1 MLTKQIRKYIAAH
14 QLIQPGDRI
23 IIGVSGGPDSIALLY
38 IMHDLASLLDCQI
51 IAAHLNHGLR
61 AEANAEEA
69 FVKEICRNIGIDC
82 HARTVPVAELARQQ
96 KASLEDAGRNARYAF
111 FNELLLTLGAQRI
124 ATAHHQDDVAE
135 TVLLHLL
142 RGSGIKGLR
151 GILPRS
157 GVLIRP
163 LLNVSKDELLNYLQT
178 RNISYCLDQ
187 SNADEYYLRNRI
199 RHSLIP
205 YLQQEF
211 NPRIVGKLNQLALI
225 ARDENAVLEQES
237 ERLWTEVLLQEDEGN
252 LILDNRALARL
263 QPAYQR
269 RIVLKSFSR
278 LSGASEWNMD
288 DVEKVLDLSAKKAAG
303 SSLTLQLK
311 KKVQVNKSYDKMVFT
326 TRTQEKVEFLYKL
339 LVPGRVDIA
348 ETGKSYMITLV
359 NREDFKPENGD
370 VYLDYD
376 RLPANLYL
384 RSRRP
389 GDYYLPPGM
398 RGSKKLKKFFID
410 LKVPYSDRD
419 RVALLTGEDQE
430 IYAALGF
437 GISRTAAISRATRII
452 LLIKSRK

>member
-23 IIGVSGGPDSIALLY
+23 IMGVSGGPDSIALLH
-38 IMHDLASLLDCQI
+38 IMRDLAPSLDAQI

-61 AEANAEEA
+61 TEADAEEA
-69 FVKEICRNIGIDC
+69 FVKDICQNIGVDC
-82 HARTVPVAELARQQ
+82 YTRTVPVTELARQQ

-111 FNELLLTLGAQRI
+111 FNELLSALEAQRI
-124 ATAHHQDDVAE
+124 ATAHHQDDMAE

-151 GILPRS
+151 GILPCH

-163 LLNVSKDELLNYLQT
+163 LLNVSKAELLNYLHT
-178 RNISYCLDQ
+178 RKIFYCLDQ

-211 NPRIVGKLNQLALI
+211 NPRIVDKLNQLAQI
-225 ARDENAVLEQES
+225 ARDENAVLEQET
-237 ERLWTEVLLQEDEGN
+237 ERLWTDVLLEEDEET
-252 LILDNRALARL
+252 LILGNQVLSGL

-269 RIVLKSFSR
+269 RIVLQAFTR

-288 DVEKVLDLSAKKAAG
+288 DVEKVLELSANKRAG

-326 TRTQEKVEFLYKL
+326 TRAPAKVEFLYKL
-339 LVPGRVDIA
+339 AVPGQVDIA

-430 IYAALGF
+430 IYAALGH
-437 GISRTAAISRATRII
+437 GISRTAAISSATRII